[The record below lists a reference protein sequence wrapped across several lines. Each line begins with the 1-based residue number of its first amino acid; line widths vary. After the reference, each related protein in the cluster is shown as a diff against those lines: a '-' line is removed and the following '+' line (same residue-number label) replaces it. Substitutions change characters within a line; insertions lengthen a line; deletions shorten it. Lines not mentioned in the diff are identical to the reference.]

1 MKPEYPKL
9 KATPT
14 TNKSSGLARR
24 LGLFDATMI
33 VMGGIVGSGI
43 FINAYVVAREVHTPL
58 LILGAWAIGGL
69 IALLGAFIYA
79 ELAALRPAVGGQY
92 AYLREAFHPSVAFI
106 YGWTLLLVTQTGGM
120 AAVAVTFANYFTS
133 LTHAPVSS
141 WVIAVI
147 ALALL
152 TTINCLGVRTG
163 SSVQSTLMVLKIFAI
178 VLLIVCGLGYIS
190 GWGGQG
196 ARLPQGLDSAG
207 GGAINHPFDVTAMG
221 AALIPILFAYGGWQ
235 TSSFIAGEMREPQKD
250 LPRGLLIGVMGV
262 IFLYLV
268 VNYVYVYVLGV
279 DDLAKTET
287 PASEVMRLALGEKGK
302 AIIAIGITISTL
314 GFLSQGMLTAP
325 RVYFAMAED
334 RLFFKSVAWVHP
346 RTRVPVVAIA
356 LQGVLAIIIALSG
369 TYAQILNYVVSVDSI
384 FFGLT
389 AACIFV
395 FRRKAAIATKAA
407 SAGKAASEGED
418 SIVPTFRVP
427 GHPVATV
434 LFIVV
439 EWLVAANTFYKYPEN
454 SLIGWGIM
462 LAGIPVYF
470 LWRGNSKR

>member
-1 MKPEYPKL
+1 MKPEYSEL

-14 TNKSSGLARR
+14 ANKSSGLARR

-33 VMGGIVGSGI
+33 VMGGIIGSGI
-43 FINAYVVAREVHTPL
+43 FINAYVVARQVHTPF

-69 IALLGAFIYA
+69 IALIGAFIYA
-79 ELAALRPAVGGQY
+79 ELAALRPEVGGQY

-120 AAVAVTFANYFTS
+120 AAVAVTFANYFIS
-133 LTHAPVSS
+133 LTHAPVSN

-147 ALALL
+147 ALAIL
-152 TTINCLGVRTG
+152 TAINCLGVRTG
-163 SSVQSTLMVLKIFAI
+163 SSVQSALMVLKIFAI
-178 VLLIVCGLGYIS
+178 ILLIVCGLGYIN
-190 GWGGQG
+190 GWGE
-196 ARLPQGLDSAG
+196 LPQGLDSAG
-207 GGAINHPFDVTAMG
+207 DGAGRAPFDVTALG

-235 TSSFIAGEMREPQKD
+235 TSSFIAGEMREPRRD
-250 LPRGLLIGVMGV
+250 LPRGLLIGVMSV
-262 IFLYLV
+262 ILLYLV

-279 DDLAKTET
+279 DGLAKTET

-302 AIIAIGITISTL
+302 AVIAIGITISTL

-369 TYAQILNYVVSVDSI
+369 TYDQILNYVVSVDSI

-395 FRRKAAIATKAA
+395 FRHKATIATKAA
-407 SAGKAASEGED
+407 IANKAAIVSEEAIAP
-418 SIVPTFRVP
+418 SFSVP
-427 GHPVATV
+427 GHPVATI

-470 LWRGNSKR
+470 LWRGSRKR